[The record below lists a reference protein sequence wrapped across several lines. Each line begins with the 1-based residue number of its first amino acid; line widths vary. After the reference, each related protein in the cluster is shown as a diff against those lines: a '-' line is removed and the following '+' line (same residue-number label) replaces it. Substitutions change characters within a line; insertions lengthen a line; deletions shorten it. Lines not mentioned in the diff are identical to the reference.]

1 MDHVQGH
8 MIIETNLER
17 SFVIVIVIITFT
29 SSVLEG
35 VHRRQIKPVRVFT
48 HSQGKP
54 TRKRVL
60 RDNLGWRTR
69 ITLYIYKRYFVAI
82 HPSLFV

>member
-1 MDHVQGH
+1 MGHVQGH

-17 SFVIVIVIITFT
+17 SFVIVIITFT

-48 HSQGKP
+48 RSQGKP